1 MTRNES
7 NERASHSARHVVIV
21 GGGLAGL
28 SAAETLASHFGDR
41 LRITLLES
49 KRTTGG
55 RAGSFTD
62 NLTGER
68 VDYCQH
74 VAMGC
79 CTNFLALMQRSGLE
93 DQFHRY
99 AQLQF
104 LHPDFPASDFAPS
117 AWLPP
122 PLHMAPTLSALKY
135 LTSGQRREIRRGLSK
150 LFRTSSQKLID
161 CVAEDWLLRHGQSS
175 ETIRDYWSVI
185 VVSAL
190 GENIDAVSMHSVRKV
205 FVDGFAAARGASD
218 VLVPK
223 LPLAELVGERLH
235 HHIRG
240 LGVKMQVG
248 LASRSI
254 QPDDSG
260 ATIVTADGDRIQ
272 ADHVIA
278 AVPWYAIAAL
288 LPDTAVP
295 GLTAFRDIPPSPI
308 TGLHLWFSEQ
318 ITDRPHAVLVGTA
331 AQWLFRQPWEDRST
345 QEVGT
350 QSPER
355 SESKSGYYYQVV
367 ISASRSY
374 RSMSKDELVS
384 QVVDELRHAFPLCR
398 GAKLLRSRVVTD
410 PKSVFSIRP
419 EFEAIRPPAETSC
432 PSLHLAGDWIATGW
446 PATMEGAVISGR
458 MAAASLAN
466 QETWDPPSIDRGLRR
481 GWLARLLIR
490 D

>member
-1 MTRNES
+1 MTRNAIH
-7 NERASHSARHVVIV
+7 ERSGHSTRHVVIV

-62 NLTGER
+62 ASTGER

-79 CTNFLALMQRSGLE
+79 CTNFLALMQRCGLE
-93 DQFHRY
+93 NLFHRY
-99 AQLQF
+99 EQLQF
-104 LHPDFPASDFAPS
+104 LHPDYPASDFKPS

-122 PLHMAPTLSALKY
+122 PLHLAPTLSALQY
-135 LTSGQRREIRRGLSK
+135 LTPRQRREIRRGLWQ
-150 LFRTSSQKLID
+150 LFRTASQDVTD
-161 CVAEDWLLRHGQSS
+161 CVAQDWLLGHGQSL

-223 LPLAELVGERLH
+223 LPLAELVGEKLH
-235 HHIRG
+235 ECIRE
-240 LGVKMQVG
+240 LGVEMQVG
-248 LASRSI
+248 VAARSV
-254 QPDDSG
+254 QPDDAG
-260 ATIVTADGDRIQ
+260 ATIVTSGGNRIR
-272 ADHVIA
+272 ADHVIT
-278 AVPWYAIAAL
+278 AVPWYVISAL

-295 GLTAFRDIPPSPI
+295 GLAAFRDIPSSPI

-331 AQWLFRQPWEDRST
+331 AQWLFRQPWDDRSV
-345 QEVGT
+345 QEDGT
-350 QSPER
+350 QSR
-355 SESKSGYYYQVV
+355 DHLESKAAYYYQVV
-367 ISASRSY
+367 ISASQSY
-374 RSMSKDELVS
+374 RSISKEELVS
-384 QVVDELRHAFPLCR
+384 QVVAELRHAFPKAR

-410 PKSVFSIRP
+410 PKSVFSIGP
-419 EFEAIRPPAETSC
+419 EFEAIRPAAETSF

-458 MAAASLAN
+458 MAARSLAKC
-466 QETWDPPSIDRGLRR
+466 EKWRPPEIDGGLRR
-481 GWLARLLIR
+481 GWLATVLIR